1 MKRRISVNSTRVSN
15 ELGAGNPDKAK
26 QTMATTLKLSVV
38 LALLIVLALATGHDI
53 WAGFFTDDLSII
65 KAFASMTPFLA
76 ISIALDAFQVVF
88 TGFKDPISFLICSN
102 FSILSL
108 RWLSV

>member
-1 MKRRISVNSTRVSN
+1 
-15 ELGAGNPDKAK
+15 
-26 QTMATTLKLSVV
+26 
-38 LALLIVLALATGHDI
+38 
-53 WAGFFTDDLSII
+53 
-65 KAFASMTPFLA
+65 MTPFLA